1 MGCAKGTILGTTSAK
16 FRTYFAKH

>member
-16 FRTYFAKH
+16 FRTYFWKH